1 MFTRTFTLRIRWVYW
16 VTVAL
21 LLFSFFR
28 IGKLY
33 PEGRSAHYYKEM
45 ADRERQQKNRLK
57 AIDFYKKSLQENPD
71 FVPSL
76 IALGAL
82 LREIGSLDDSRNYLQ
97 RAYDLDSKNKT
108 VLLELSRTLIEQND
122 IRLSEKILEEG
133 VSISA
138 HDPDLNFLQAQLHIN
153 EGRIYLAQMKI
164 ENILK
169 NYPNHAPSLIAL
181 GDIYLQQKRFAL
193 ANQVFEKA
201 RLADPENPDVFISM
215 ARVSFERIL
224 DEARDD
230 LYGREADVVLFDKPI
245 LYLSNAKEF
254 DNDYVPANL
263 LLGKIYAMSNR
274 CDLASKYFANVL
286 EINKNH
292 LNALYYQGICRPR
305 ENIDLYYQLL
315 EKNQN
320 NEVLRYSL
328 ENNLIL
334 YSERRE
340 NQKLME
346 LAQEHYDH
354 AQSLF
359 KANMNHRAVFE
370 MNWARYLYPSYLPV
384 HKALFDYY
392 RSKRDFVKMA
402 HELDYLRRETDDVYY
417 QDLYEVYIE
426 KRKEK
431 LYYREGIADPI
442 EIKTLTPLYV
452 FRFKPENFLGDYPDA
467 GKAVAQKLVFALQD
481 MGRINVLSGAQRKE
495 ISSQLYDPNRAGQG
509 LYYNAASGKQVK
521 EYYKKVL
528 ADKPNAPS
536 DAYLRYVI
544 DGSYR
549 EIPGGL
555 EVMAHIV
562 DLETGITMFPFKMRA
577 SGRGHIRDIVLLLA
591 DHIYEHI
598 PFHGKIVKVTGNGVI
613 VNLGFREGISKETKL
628 GVYRDGVKLTDL
640 SVDILDTDILWAKP
654 EVFTDI
660 YRVQPGDLIF
670 IEKETEPEIEKKP
683 DNP

>member
-1 MFTRTFTLRIRWVYW
+1 MKRYHTLP
-16 VTVAL
+16 TAAL
-21 LLFSFFR
+21 VLFALIAAAGFS
-28 IGKLY
+28 LH
-33 PEGRSAHYYKEM
+33 PQGRSAHYYKEM
-45 ADRERQQKNRLK
+45 ADSERLQKNRLL
-57 AIDFYKKSLQENPD
+57 AIDYYKKSLQENPD

-82 LREIGSLDDSRNYLQ
+82 LRQIGSLEDSRSYLQ
-97 RAYDLDSKNKT
+97 RAYDLDSRNKSI
-108 VLLELSRTLIEQND
+108 LLELARTSIEQND
-122 IRLSEKILEEG
+122 IPFSDTILEEG
-133 VSISA
+133 VAVSP
-138 HDPDLNFLQAQLHIN
+138 HDPDLNYLQAILHIQR
-153 EGRIYLAQMKI
+153 GRIYLAQMKI
-164 ENILK
+164 EGILK
-169 NYPNHAPSLIAL
+169 NYPSHAPSLIAL
-181 GDIYLQQKRFAL
+181 GDIYLQQRRYAPAAEL
-193 ANQVFEKA
+193 FEKA

-224 DEARDD
+224 DENRDE
-230 LYGREADVVLFDKPI
+230 LFSRKADVALFDQPV
-245 LYLSNAKEF
+245 LYLTNAKEF

-263 LLGKIYAMSNR
+263 LLGKLYAISNR
-274 CDLASKYFANVL
+274 CDLAAQYFANVL

-292 LNALYYQGICRPR
+292 LTALYYQGICDPK
-305 ENIDLYYQLL
+305 ENIELYYKLL

-334 YSERRE
+334 YSQRRE

-384 HKALFDYY
+384 HKDLFEYH
-392 RSKRDFVKMA
+392 RSKRDFVQMA
-402 HELDYLRRETDDVYY
+402 QELDYLRRETGDVYY
-417 QDLYEVYIE
+417 QDLYEVYVE

-431 LYYREGIADPI
+431 LYYREGIMNPL

-467 GKAVAQKLVFALQD
+467 GNAIAQKLVFALEN
-481 MGRINVLSGAQRKE
+481 MGRISVMSGTQRNQIFK
-495 ISSQLYDPNRAGQG
+495 QLYNPDLTGDG
-509 LYYNAASGKQVK
+509 LYYNAASGRLVK

-528 ADKPNAPS
+528 ADQSNAPG

-555 EVMAHIV
+555 EVTAYVV
-562 DLETGITMFPFKMRA
+562 DLETGITMHPFKMRA

-591 DHIYEHI
+591 DHIYENI
-598 PFHGKIVKVTGNGVI
+598 PFHGKIIKVTGNGVI
-613 VNLGFREGISKETKL
+613 VNLGLREGITEETRL
-628 GVYRDGVKLTDL
+628 GVYRDGLKLTEL

-654 EVFTDI
+654 QEFTDI
-660 YRVQPGDLIF
+660 YSVQPGDLIF
-670 IEKETEPEIEKKP
+670 IEKENGAKEGAAEDVENA
-683 DNP
+683 DDE